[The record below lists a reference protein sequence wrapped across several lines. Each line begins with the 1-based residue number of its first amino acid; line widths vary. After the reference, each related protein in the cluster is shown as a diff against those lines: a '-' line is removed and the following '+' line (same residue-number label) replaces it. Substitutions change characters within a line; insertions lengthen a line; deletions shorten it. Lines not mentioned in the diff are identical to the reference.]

1 MADTLPLTDG
11 DPLGVERR
19 DVGNGDGDEHG
30 DTLKVTDA
38 DADSLAVEHSDTLA
52 HAVELALALDV
63 VLDVGDAGAEV
74 GSGVVVDDAQP
85 LDDALAA
92 TVAVASGDVVSDD
105 DADTYVD
112 GLTLLHADTLTDK
125 LEVTVVDGEPLALPD
140 TAPVVL
146 ADAHG
151 DTDNDGQ
158 LLRDGGGDDAAPL
171 ADAVTH

>member
-63 VLDVGDAGAEV
+63 VLDVGDA
-74 GSGVVVDDAQP
+74 
-85 LDDALAA
+85 LAA

-125 LEVTVVDGEPLALPD
+125 LEVAVVDGEPLALPD